1 MANITFEELK
11 IIADSLEVNYEAL
24 MKDEQ
29 SRKLDESSPSVKYS
43 EQQWDCDHALM
54 VILDELYKFRPLPF

>member
-24 MKDEQ
+24 MNDDQ
-29 SRKLDESSPSVKYS
+29 SRMLDKTSPSMKYS
-43 EQQWDCDHALM
+43 EQQWDCVHGLM

>member
-11 IIADSLEVNYEAL
+11 IVAESLDINYEAL
-24 MKDEQ
+24 MNDEQ
-29 SRKLDESSPSVKYS
+29 SRKLDEPSPSLKFS
-43 EQQWDCDHALM
+43 EKQWDCVHALM

>member
-43 EQQWDCDHALM
+43 GQQWDCVHALM

>member
-11 IIADSLEVNYEAL
+11 IVAESLDINYEAL
-24 MKDEQ
+24 MNDEQ
-29 SRKLDESSPSVKYS
+29 SRKLNEPSKAEAYS
-43 EQQWDCDHALM
+43 EKQWDSVHALM

>member
-43 EQQWDCDHALM
+43 EQQWDCLHALM

>member
-11 IIADSLEVNYEAL
+11 IIADSLEVTFEAL
-24 MKDEQ
+24 MNDEQ
-29 SRKLDESSPSVKYS
+29 SRKLDEHSPSLKFS
-43 EQQWDCDHALM
+43 EKQWDYVHALM

>member
-11 IIADSLEVNYEAL
+11 IVAESLDINYEAL
-24 MKDEQ
+24 MNDEQ
-29 SRKLDESSPSVKYS
+29 SRKLNETSPSLKFS
-43 EQQWDCDHALM
+43 EKQWDCVHALM

>member
-1 MANITFEELK
+1 MAQITFEELK

-24 MKDEQ
+24 MNDDQ
-29 SRKLDESSPSVKYS
+29 VRKLDQTSTSMKYS
-43 EQQWDCDHALM
+43 EKQWDCVHALM

>member
-11 IIADSLEVNYEAL
+11 IIADSLDVNYEAL
-24 MKDEQ
+24 MNHDQ
-29 SRKLDESSPSVKYS
+29 MRKLDKTSPSLKYS
-43 EQQWDCDHALM
+43 EKQWDCVHAQM

>member
-43 EQQWDCDHALM
+43 EQQWDCVHALM

>member
-24 MKDEQ
+24 MNDDQ
-29 SRKLDESSPSVKYS
+29 SRKLDKTSPSMKYS
-43 EQQWDCDHALM
+43 EQQWDCVHALM

>member
-24 MKDEQ
+24 MNDEQ

-43 EQQWDCDHALM
+43 EQQWDCLHALM
-54 VILDELYKFRPLPF
+54 VILDELYKYRPLPF

>member
-11 IIADSLEVNYEAL
+11 IIADSLDVNYEAL
-24 MKDEQ
+24 MNDDQ
-29 SRKLDESSPSVKYS
+29 VRKLEQPSQAVAFS
-43 EQQWDCDHALM
+43 EKQWDSVHALM

>member
-24 MKDEQ
+24 MNDDQ
-29 SRKLDESSPSVKYS
+29 SRKLDKNSPSLKFS
-43 EQQWDCDHALM
+43 EKQWDCVHALM